1 MKIFKPKFWEKKDNL
16 ISYFLLPF
24 SFLLQVLLILKNIF
38 IKQEKF
44 SIPIICIGNI
54 YLGGTGKTPLAIE
67 IVKILKKFHRKT
79 SIIKKNYKAHVDE
92 FNLISSK
99 GIKLFKNTCRHLAVK
114 DAIKDTFDC
123 AVLDDGFQ
131 DRSINTNL
139 NILCF
144 NDKQLIGNGMTFPSG
159 PLREP
164 ISSLKRT
171 QIILINGNKNT
182 NFEEKIKN
190 ISNNISIYYSSYSP
204 VNIKKFMGQNLFA
217 FAGIGNPKN
226 FFDLLEKNN
235 LKVKKIKYFPDHYN
249 YSLDELNELINFSLK
264 NNLKLITTEKD
275 FFRIKRFKLPQIQY
289 LQINLEIKNQNN
301 FEKEILKYL

>member
-16 ISYFLLPF
+16 MSYFLLPF
-24 SFLLQVLLILKNIF
+24 SFLLQILLILKNIF

-79 SIIKKNYKAHVDE
+79 SIIKKNYKTHVDE

-99 GIKLFKNTCRHLAVK
+99 GIKLFKNASRHLAIK
-114 DAIKDTFDC
+114 DAIKDNFDC
-123 AVLDDGFQ
+123 VVLDDGFQ
-131 DRSINTNL
+131 DKSISTNL

-144 NDKQLIGNGMTFPSG
+144 NEKQLIGNGMTLPSG

-190 ISNNISIYYSSYSP
+190 ISNNISIYYSNYTP

-235 LKVKKIKYFPDHYN
+235 LKVKEKKYFPDHYN

-275 FFRIKRFKLPQIQY
+275 FFRIKHFKLPQIQY

-301 FEKEILKYL
+301 FEKEIIKYL